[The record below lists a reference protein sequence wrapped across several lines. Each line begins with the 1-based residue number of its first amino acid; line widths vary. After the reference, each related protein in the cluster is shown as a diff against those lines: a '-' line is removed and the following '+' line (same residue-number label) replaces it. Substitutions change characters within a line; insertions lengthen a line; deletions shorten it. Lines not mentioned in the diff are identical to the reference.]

1 MRLSNIAITLVK
13 TSAAEGPPTQGP
25 TLDLI
30 FTTNTYFTYEYG
42 PLDPSLSLDFVTQQY
57 RSE

>member
-13 TSAAEGPPTQGP
+13 TPAAEGPPTQGP

-30 FTTNTYFTYEYG
+30 FTTNNYFVYQYG
-42 PLDPSLSLDFVTQQY
+42 ALDPSLSLDFVMQQY
-57 RSE
+57 QSE